1 MMNATYY
8 PIWSQPSAERSTE
21 SGGLKNHFPF
31 AASWLNRSMAGNQL
45 PSRNEPDH
53 LQTSITLLSQLASNQ
68 TDAWHQF
75 YQIYQGVILGVARR
89 MGLDESSA
97 TDVLQEVMI
106 DFSKISHQFTYDA
119 TQRVFI
125 ANPDADRQKARAAA
139 PMGGFRQWLF
149 MVVKRKVWK
158 HQRKRRD
165 ITFTELAGDGESNAA
180 QRHLQLVDPE
190 PTPDLKL
197 EAKSQHNYAMA
208 LLEEAIR
215 LLPDCTK
222 RSHPRKLVIFLAL
235 KQPHVFAV
243 LPQKLHLLPE
253 AYQNEV
259 RALHEL
265 CDPQGVSALT
275 KEMIMQHYQM
285 SANHVDQEVKAIKG
299 KLASIVSD
307 LASGKD
313 PRES

>member
-1 MMNATYY
+1 M
-8 PIWSQPSAERSTE
+8 E
-21 SGGLKNHFPF
+21 
-31 AASWLNRSMAGNQL
+31 GNQL

-106 DFSKISHQFTYDA
+106 DFSKISHQFNYDA

-125 ANPDADRQKARAAA
+125 ANPEADRKKPRGAA
-139 PMGGFRQWLF
+139 PLGGFRQWLF

-165 ITFTELAGDGESNAA
+165 ITFTELAGDGESKAA

-243 LPQKLHLLPE
+243 LPQKLHLLPQ
-253 AYQNEV
+253 AYQKEV

-265 CDPQGVSALT
+265 RAPHGVSALT

-285 SANHVDQEVKAIKG
+285 SANHVDQEVKAIKA